1 MKRPIESDYTSHV
14 AYTRA
19 LEDYCDALEQPEFQT
34 HEEGDDGWS
43 EWVCPNPDSY
53 LMKCCDCGLVHEAQF
68 GVVRYTDTAEKENCD
83 MVEDPNLQA
92 VFRMRRSEQC
102 PHGSDAV
109 CKECYQSE
117 QEPVATVTSETGAD
131 ISMSWWHEPALRV
144 GTKLYTAPPKRKPLT
159 EKEILTYRHLID
171 WTASWSYINFARAIE
186 AAHNIKE

>member
-1 MKRPIESDYTSHV
+1 MKRPVESDYTSHV

-92 VFRMRRSEQC
+92 VFRMRRSKQPE
-102 PHGSDAV
+102 P
-109 CKECYQSE
+109 
-117 QEPVATVTSETGAD
+117 EPVWWMLKTGHGTQFKEQLTD
-131 ISMSWWHEPALRV
+131 ELRALTWK
-144 GTKLYTAPPKRKPLT
+144 GKPMWTPLYDAPPQRRPLT
-159 EKEILTYRHLID
+159 DEEIQKMRHLID
-171 WTASWSYINFARAIE
+171 WTAEWTYITFARAIE
-186 AAHNIKE
+186 AAHGIKE